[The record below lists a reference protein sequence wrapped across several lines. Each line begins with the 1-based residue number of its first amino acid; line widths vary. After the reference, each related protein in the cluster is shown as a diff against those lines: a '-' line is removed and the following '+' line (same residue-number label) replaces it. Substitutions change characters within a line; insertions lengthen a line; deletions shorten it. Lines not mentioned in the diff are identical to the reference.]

1 MSGREAAPNRNLAFF
16 STQQKSLFTGFFRS
30 IGGVAPIGRVFI
42 VASDDKAVAAAKT
55 AALRATKSEV
65 QATSF
70 SALGFLQVPVSFRE
84 IAHRITDR
92 MGLAHDGAILAVDM
106 SWGLQTN
113 SAMANFEKWMVVAED
128 LAESTGLIMASLYN
142 RRLLIDEQLLVALR
156 GHPAVLTSTGIV
168 ANPHALPAALLTRG
182 TLREQV
188 DHWLSA
194 ISPELDRTPARRR
207 FMRPKAPIRCG
218 CCGARPKSRSRRT
231 WIVASAG
238 KSAASDGCV
247 SIATTEAR

>member
-30 IGGVAPIGRVFI
+30 IGAVAPIGRVFI

-84 IAHRITDR
+84 IAHRITDW
-92 MGLAHDGAILAVDM
+92 MGLERTMEAILAVDM

-128 LAESTGLIMASLYN
+128 LA
-142 RRLLIDEQLLVALR
+142 DEHRFDRGVAL
-156 GHPAVLTSTGIV
+156 
-168 ANPHALPAALLTRG
+168 
-182 TLREQV
+182 
-188 DHWLSA
+188 
-194 ISPELDRTPARRR
+194 
-207 FMRPKAPIRCG
+207 
-218 CCGARPKSRSRRT
+218 
-231 WIVASAG
+231 
-238 KSAASDGCV
+238 
-247 SIATTEAR
+247 